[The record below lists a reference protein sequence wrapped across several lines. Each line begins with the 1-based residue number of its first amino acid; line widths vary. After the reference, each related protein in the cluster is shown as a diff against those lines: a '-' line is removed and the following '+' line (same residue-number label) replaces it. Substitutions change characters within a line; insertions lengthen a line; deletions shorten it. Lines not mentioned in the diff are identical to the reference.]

1 MIKKMFYSKGEIFN
15 CLEVYPTFDRQ
26 KSGTTGGWCFVTTDG
41 RVHRKYSLKSWLQEM
56 NNVFGTTFIT
66 DSCVKVGSM
75 YRLCYEKDFPKEV
88 VGNTPLEADL
98 VDSIDS
104 SVDWVWCES
113 LKNTQEDKLKL
124 DQYAEGFGVKL
135 NRRNKID
142 KMLSMFKDE
151 MNKESE

>member
-1 MIKKMFYSKGEIFN
+1 MIKKMFYNKGEIFN

-26 KSGTTGGWCFVTTDG
+26 KSGVTGGWCFVTTDG
-41 RVHRKYSLKSWLQEM
+41 KVHRKYSLKSWLQEL
-56 NNVFGTTFIT
+56 NDVLGTTFIT

-75 YRLCYEKDFPKEV
+75 YRLCYEEDFPKEV
-88 VGNTPLEADL
+88 VGGISFDEGTLAD
-98 VDSIDS
+98 VDTE
-104 SVDWVWCES
+104 VNWEWCES

-124 DQYAEGFGVKL
+124 DEYAEGFGVKL

-151 MNKESE
+151 MNKEN